1 MQLGLCKSCRPMVN
15 GTMPDGTY
23 KCSMCYKTSSEGW
36 PSIHKQTQFYEN
48 DPTMLQLGDKQIRCC
63 DCFVKIQKLM
73 EYLRGKITIDELH
86 GDG

>member
-1 MQLGLCKSCRPMVN
+1 MGIQDFKYVQIHC
-15 GTMPDGTY
+15 PDCH
-23 KCSMCYKTSSEGW
+23 KAEWTST
-36 PSIHKQTQFYEN
+36 HKQIQFYEN

-73 EYLRGKITIDELH
+73 EYLRAERTIDELH